1 LTTTKTSPGVVASP
15 GLRLTSRIVVMDPA
29 GAILLFM
36 TQAPDS
42 SGFRRWITPGGGVD
56 PGESHYQAA
65 LRELYEE
72 TGRAFEALEGPV
84 WTYDFPVAFD
94 QADHDRGHAEYFF
107 VRSERFEPVSEFWT
121 AEEHVDVTAWGW
133 LSAEE
138 IESSSEPYEPAYLP
152 TLVRDLTALL

>member
-1 LTTTKTSPGVVASP
+1 VTAQA
-15 GLRLTSRIVVMDPA
+15 GLRLTSRIVVMDPT

-42 SGFRRWITPGGGVD
+42 SGFHRWITPGGGVD
-56 PGESHYQAA
+56 PGESHYDAA

-72 TGRAFEALEGPV
+72 TGQRFDSLQGPV
-84 WTYDFPVAFD
+84 WSYDFEVSFD

-107 VRSERFEPVSEFWT
+107 VTTGRFEPLSEFWT
-121 AEEHVDVTAWGW
+121 PEEHVDVTAWGW
-133 LSAEE
+133 FSATE
-138 IESSSEPYEPAYLP
+138 IETSKDPYEPAHLP